1 MTYLED
7 KNHDEEYVLTYWDSL
22 NRIYD
27 DVSELWGIKDNEI
40 SEDVQK
46 LNELIERLLNKL
58 KPLVMQ
64 KMVRQL
70 EAWNKNT
77 K

>member
-1 MTYLED
+1 MSYLED

-40 SEDVQK
+40 SEDGD
-46 LNELIERLLNKL
+46 LRHLAGIEVLDAGQR
-58 KPLVMQ
+58 
-64 KMVRQL
+64 
-70 EAWNKNT
+70 
-77 K
+77 